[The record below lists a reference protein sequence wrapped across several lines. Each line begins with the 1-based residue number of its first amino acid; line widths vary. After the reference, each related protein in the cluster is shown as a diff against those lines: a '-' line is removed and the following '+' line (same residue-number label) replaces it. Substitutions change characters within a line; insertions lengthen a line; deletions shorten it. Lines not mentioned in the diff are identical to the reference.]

1 MLTSP
6 GIQVNVKL
14 WKLTKMWKKKRLWK
28 NMTEPQLFG
37 KSQPILLQHPMM
49 FILRSSEGQ
58 QHHDPPTLPPSSTW
72 PQVSDQI
79 SLPQP
84 RCIQGAKDTNIVSKN
99 GSMIKHASHWRGTWI
114 LAPVL
119 YDLMKTFRIMGKNYQ
134 DHIYME

>member
-14 WKLTKMWKKKRLWK
+14 WKSKKCEKNDYGKIRQNLTFLAKVNLYYNNTQWCPSFDPLRV
-28 NMTEPQLFG
+28 NNIMT
-37 KSQPILLQHPMM
+37 LL
-49 FILRSSEGQ
+49 
-58 QHHDPPTLPPSSTW
+58 LPPSSTW

-79 SLPQP
+79 SIPQL